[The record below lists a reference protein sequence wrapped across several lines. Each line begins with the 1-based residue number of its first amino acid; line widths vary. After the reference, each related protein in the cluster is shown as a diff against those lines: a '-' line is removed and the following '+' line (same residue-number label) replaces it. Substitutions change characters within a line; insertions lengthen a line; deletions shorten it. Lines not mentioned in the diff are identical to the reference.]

1 MLALT
6 TEGKGLLR
14 RRRRRGGYN
23 IKMEF
28 FMKEVISVWTGC
40 VYSQIG
46 TRGGLFCETGMY
58 HHVAWNKKISVRA
71 ERLLALPMRI
81 FFCGTACLVIT
92 SVPDLFWIQEPLA
105 HQYVLRTPL

>member
-6 TEGKGLLR
+6 PEGKGLLR

-28 FMKEVISVWTGC
+28 FRKEVISVCNGC

-46 TRGGLFCETGMY
+46 TRGGLLCVAVMY
-58 HHVAWNKKISVRA
+58 HHVAWSKQISGRA
-71 ERLLALPMRI
+71 E
-81 FFCGTACLVIT
+81 
-92 SVPDLFWIQEPLA
+92 
-105 HQYVLRTPL
+105 